1 MLSGSRHVSQRA
13 VIPVNMCCAYIQL
26 CKDTNNPA
34 WRNLTRDLVSAAVT
48 VLFCFERF
56 LCQGVP
62 VFHDISNLIYYS
74 RDELHLAL
82 LLISE

>member
-1 MLSGSRHVSQRA
+1 MCHKELLSLLICGKLSK
-13 VIPVNMCCAYIQL
+13 
-26 CKDTNNPA
+26 CKNTNNPA
-34 WRNLTRDLVSAAVT
+34 WRNLTKDLVSAAVT

-82 LLISE
+82 LLISG